1 MSDDPTTT
9 GATLTRSELLQ
20 TIGREWDELRKTIE
34 GIGEEQLTEPG
45 PDGWTIKDHL
55 AHLAHWEIYLLAVL
69 EGRDGRA
76 ELFLEPDQKAGED
89 EINAGLQ
96 KRDAALPLAEVRR
109 RLDEAHANVIAR
121 LETLDEA
128 DLQHHM
134 PHIRGN
140 TAEHLSEHRSWIRSR
155 VGAST

>member
-9 GATLTRSELLQ
+9 GASLTRSELLE
-20 TIGREWDELRKTIE
+20 TIGREWDELRETID
-34 GIGEEQLTEPG
+34 GIDEEQLTEPG

-55 AHLAHWEIYLLAVL
+55 AHLAHWETYLLAVL

-76 ELFLEPDQKAGED
+76 ELGLQPDQKAGED

-96 KRDAALPLAEVRR
+96 QRDAPLSLAEVRR
-109 RLDEAHANVIAR
+109 LLDEAHARVVAC

-140 TAEHLSEHRSWIRSR
+140 TDGHIGEHRGWIRSR